1 MRRLLAMAAA
11 LLMGISAAA
20 CSAEGSDETAG
31 ASRLEV
37 FVPYRGVEAD
47 NFKASLR
54 AFEDETGIEVR
65 VIGSADFASELQR
78 RVNDARPPDVA
89 IVPQPGVVAE
99 LASVGGIEAPVDR
112 SVADAVDEF
121 IVPSAHDFALVD
133 GEVVGVP
140 YRLTVKSLVWYSPEQ
155 FDEMGWSVPSTLAE
169 LSDLTL
175 DIASTG
181 VSPWCLGIEA
191 GLSTGWVV
199 TDWIEDVLLRVAG
212 PEVYDRW
219 VAGDVDFVDDELVA
233 TFEYLQALLLVQ
245 GHVLGNASG
254 IVRTP
259 VEDAVLPLVEEV
271 PRCAMHRNGTVTANW
286 LPDGTVLG
294 PSGDL
299 DVFVLP
305 PLDEGGD
312 VPILTGVDTAVV
324 MTDDPRADD
333 LLAYLASPS
342 GAAAWV
348 SAGGFIGAHGTLD
361 DYSTDFDTRIAALL
375 EDGATVRVDGSD
387 QMVTEFGEGTF
398 WEIATQWI
406 AGLVPTPR
414 ALQQLDEARKVAV
427 EAAVD
432 S

>member
-1 MRRLLAMAAA
+1 MRRATAIAVVLLVC
-11 LLMGISAAA
+11 LSGTA
-20 CSAEGSDETAG
+20 CSAGGSGEAAD

-37 FVPYRGVEAD
+37 FVPYRGAEAD

-54 AFEDETGIEVR
+54 AFEDETGIEAR
-65 VIGSADFASELQR
+65 VIGSADFASELRR

-89 IVPQPGVVAE
+89 IVPQPAVVAD
-99 LASVGGIEAPVDR
+99 LASIGAIEAPVDP
-112 SVADAVDEF
+112 SVLDAVDEF
-121 IVPSAHDFALVD
+121 VVPSARDFALVD

-140 YRLTVKSLVWYSPEQ
+140 YRLTVKSLVWYSPGQ
-155 FDEMGWSVPSTLAE
+155 FDEMGWSVPSTLGE

-233 TFEYLQALLLVQ
+233 TFDYLQALLLVQ

-259 VEDAVLPLVEEV
+259 VEDAVLPLVEAA

-305 PLDEGGD
+305 PLDE
-312 VPILTGVDTAVV
+312 
-324 MTDDPRADD
+324 
-333 LLAYLASPS
+333 
-342 GAAAWV
+342 
-348 SAGGFIGAHGTLD
+348 
-361 DYSTDFDTRIAALL
+361 
-375 EDGATVRVDGSD
+375 DG
-387 QMVTEFGEGTF
+387 
-398 WEIATQWI
+398 
-406 AGLVPTPR
+406 
-414 ALQQLDEARKVAV
+414 
-427 EAAVD
+427 
-432 S
+432 

>member
-1 MRRLLAMAAA
+1 M
-11 LLMGISAAA
+11 
-20 CSAEGSDETAG
+20 
-31 ASRLEV
+31 
-37 FVPYRGVEAD
+37 
-47 NFKASLR
+47 
-54 AFEDETGIEVR
+54 
-65 VIGSADFASELQR
+65 
-78 RVNDARPPDVA
+78 
-89 IVPQPGVVAE
+89 IVPRRIPWVTTEVETTMPLPGRDTP
-99 LASVGGIEAPVDR
+99 SR
-112 SVADAVDEF
+112 SSTATRAKVSPKPTITLRTE
-121 IVPSAHDFALVD
+121 PS
-133 GEVVGVP
+133 
-140 YRLTVKSLVWYSPEQ
+140 K
-155 FDEMGWSVPSTLAE
+155 
-169 LSDLTL
+169 
-175 DIASTG
+175 
-181 VSPWCLGIEA
+181 PWCLGIEA

-259 VEDAVLPLVEEV
+259 VEDAVLPLVEAA

-305 PLDEGGD
+305 PLDEDGD
-312 VPILTGVDTAVV
+312 APILAGVDTAVV

-333 LLAYLASPS
+333 LLAYLASPAGS
-342 GAAAWV
+342 AAWI
-348 SAGGFIGAHGTLD
+348 SAGGFVGAHGALD
-361 DYSTDFDTRIAALL
+361 DYPTEFDTRTAALL

-406 AGLVPTPR
+406 AGVVPTSR
-414 ALQQLDEARKVAV
+414 ALQQLDEARQVAV